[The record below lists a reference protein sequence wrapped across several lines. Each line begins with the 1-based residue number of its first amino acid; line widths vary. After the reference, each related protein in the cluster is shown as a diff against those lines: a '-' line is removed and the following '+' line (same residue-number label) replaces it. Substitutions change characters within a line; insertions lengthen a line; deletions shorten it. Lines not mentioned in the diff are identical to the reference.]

1 MSGVIEYLR
10 GRGAPFMVLPH
21 AEASSATETAIHQ
34 GVDLDALVETVVMES
49 REGRALMAVPATR
62 ELDLGLAREALGDP
76 DARRASP
83 LELRYHPSGY
93 IPGSWPPLGFHLEL
107 PLYADPAIADLD
119 EVVFPIGEP
128 TALVQISS
136 HELFRGDPVVIVALT
151 LQSRALEPLE
161 APGADVIPLHLLES
175 GEPSR
180 WM

>member
-10 GRGAPFMVLPH
+10 GRGAPFMVLPYP
-21 AEASSATETAIHQ
+21 EGSSPEETAIHQ
-34 GVDLDALVETVVMES
+34 GVDLDALVDTVVMES
-49 REGRALMAVPATR
+49 RDGRALMAVPATR
-62 ELDLGLAREALGDP
+62 ELDLALAREALGDP

-93 IPGSWPPLGFHLEL
+93 VPGAWPPLGFHLEL
-107 PLYADPAIADLD
+107 PLYADPAVADLD

-128 TALVQISS
+128 TALVQISA
-136 HELFRGDPVVIVALT
+136 HELFRGDPVVIVSLT
-151 LQSRALEPLE
+151 KASKALEPMPKPE
-161 APGADVIPLHLLES
+161 ADVIPLHLMEA